1 MAKVDKITGR
11 KVKRKMPRAR
21 ARTGLAGVPMETWT
35 GCQSYFHMEVDR
47 KDFAKVT
54 KDWVKENYS
63 KADAKAILANPEWN
77 FTAFSYI
84 PAASKVYNLFI
95 R

>member
-1 MAKVDKITGR
+1 MARVNKITGR
-11 KVKRKMPRAR
+11 ATKKKTVRAR

-35 GCQSYFHMEVDR
+35 ACQSYFHMEVDR

-63 KADAKAILANPEWN
+63 KADAKAILANP
-77 FTAFSYI
+77 
-84 PAASKVYNLFI
+84 
-95 R
+95 